1 MAANRRIGRSNP
13 LRKQRVVFTLEA
25 PDAHQVH
32 VTGSF
37 CDWQTNSCA
46 LKRDS
51 KGRWKA
57 TRSLPPG
64 RYEYRFLVD
73 GEWRDDPN
81 CAERQA
87 NPFGTENCIL
97 HVLREEA
104 QATRSAVGGE
114 GMP

>member
-1 MAANRRIGRSNP
+1 MTERQASARPKRP
-13 LRKQRVVFTLEA
+13 RKQRVVFTLEA
-25 PDAHQVH
+25 PEAKQVH
-32 VTGSF
+32 VTGTF
-37 CDWQTNSCA
+37 CDWQTRACA
-46 LKRDS
+46 LK
-51 KGRWKA
+51 KGKA
-57 TRSLPPG
+57 GVWQTRLSLPPG